1 MVSATVGQVPGKGEP
16 PPFVARRLEYVY
28 ENLTPLHR
36 GGARIVPGTDADLL
50 AVAGNPLDDIRT
62 VHDVVAVFRAGR
74 RVR

>member
-1 MVSATVGQVPGKGEP
+1 MTNVEALRAATSVAADACGLTGRKGRLIPG
-16 PPFVARRLEYVY
+16 A
-28 ENLTPLHR
+28 
-36 GGARIVPGTDADLL
+36 DADLL